1 MVLFKGMGTKRPNY
15 SDEKA
20 IVDLGGLPSGDIAN
34 YQAFLAQNGY
44 TPQEVQGF
52 AQGLN
57 SGNQGI
63 QNWIDNYNTEN
74 VNNPILQPKT
84 EEEVAL
90 ARQGQFNVAQPQES
104 QELTAAKQSLF
115 NKFVNGMTD
124 LANGYQE
131 NRNTAYSP
139 ENLRPNG
146 NENFMTRLGEVAGT
160 GARFANS
167 PAGQAIIAGILTKV
181 VGGGTGQ
188 ALTNAYNYGSNRVKT
203 NAYADELNKLGIN
216 YTPSFL
222 SNLTSSDANAMA
234 TPVYKQW
241 ENEVA
246 KQKLEENI
254 RYHDLMNQIYL
265 DRLEEQKNYHNGTLA
280 DKKEKNN
287 ISREKNSISKE
298 RNSIYKEKVKQGGK
312 KTTKPQEHPE
322 WNSDLAQ
329 TTKILSSEKISSKN
343 KEKVIQDF
351 MDIHGV
357 DPRNYIAKDKN
368 ETSSRANRYD

>member
-1 MVLFKGMGTKRPNY
+1 MVLFKGMGTKRPDY

-20 IVDLGGLPSGDIAN
+20 IVDLDGLPSGDIAN
-34 YQAFLAQNGY
+34 YQAFLARNGY

-74 VNNPILQPKT
+74 LNNPILQPKT
-84 EEEVAL
+84 EEEIAL
-90 ARQGQFNVAQPQES
+90 ARQGQFNVSQPQES

-139 ENLRPNG
+139 ENLRANG

-167 PAGQAIIAGILTKV
+167 PAGQAIIAGLGTAAMGGSVGNIL
-181 VGGGTGQ
+181 Q
-188 ALTNAYNYGSNRVKT
+188 NAYNYGSERIRT
-203 NAYADELNKLGIN
+203 NAYADQLKQLGVN
-216 YTPSFL
+216 YTPTLMSKL
-222 SNLTSSDANAMA
+222 SAQDVSAMSK
-234 TPVYKQW
+234 PVYEQW
-241 ENEVA
+241 ANEIA
-246 KQKLEENI
+246 KQKMNETE

-265 DRLEEQKNYHNGTLA
+265 DRLEEQKRYHNQTDEYRKGQLQNQKERTQIQKQKASNGGGSKKPAKPEHQPYYNDALSEYMQIA
-280 DKKEKNN
+280 NSGDANKTNHARANFIKRYGIDPDKK
-287 ISREKNSISKE
+287 IST
-298 RNSIYKEKVKQGGK
+298 K
-312 KTTKPQEHPE
+312 KPE
-322 WNSDLAQ
+322 SN
-329 TTKILSSEKISSKN
+329 
-343 KEKVIQDF
+343 
-351 MDIHGV
+351 GV
-357 DPRNYIAKDKN
+357 GLQITY
-368 ETSSRANRYD
+368 